1 MNGRCWDR
9 LARSSG
15 LLYPAWVLS
24 AVRRGKQRQFVCWI
38 QVRST
43 DGKVK
48 LARCL
53 IDNGSEVNLVR
64 KGFVSAASPICSD
77 FQTFCPDWLH
87 FGHFLCFGG
96 IAASQLSHRIFPIY
110 F

>member
-1 MNGRCWDR
+1 MYEGFPGEVKTFFVRGLMFPNEEVFSSS
-9 LARSSG
+9 LAHG
-15 LLYPAWVLS
+15 A
-24 AVRRGKQRQFVCWI
+24 
-38 QVRST
+38 
-43 DGKVK
+43 
-48 LARCL
+48 
-53 IDNGSEVNLVR
+53 
-64 KGFVSAASPICSD
+64 VSAASPICSD